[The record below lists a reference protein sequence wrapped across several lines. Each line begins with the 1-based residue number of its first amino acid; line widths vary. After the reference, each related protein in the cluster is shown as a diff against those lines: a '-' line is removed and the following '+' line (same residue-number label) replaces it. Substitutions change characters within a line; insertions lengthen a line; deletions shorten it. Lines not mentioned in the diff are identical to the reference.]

1 MTENTSAAMQ
11 RANHENQ
18 SPRFQYVL
26 RHGDDCLILAQ
37 RLGEWIANAPELE
50 EDIAL
55 GNIALDI
62 LGAGRTLLQYAGRI
76 EGLDRDEDDLAFGRT
91 EREFTNLLI
100 VEQPNGDFGQ
110 TIARQFLF
118 DVYQD
123 LLWSRLLESSD
134 EILSGVA
141 GKAVKET
148 RYHLRHSRS
157 WVVRLGDGTEE
168 SHRRMQD
175 GFDGI
180 WRFTPEMFEDDDI
193 DRVAVQQGFG
203 ALPSTLESDWR
214 ETVESTLQEATLTV
228 PTDRSVQTGGRSGKH
243 TEVMGFLLA
252 EMQSMYRTYPGAT
265 W

>member
-1 MTENTSAAMQ
+1 MTENSSAAMQ
-11 RANHENQ
+11 QADRENQ
-18 SPRFQYVL
+18 APLFRYVL
-26 RHGDDCLILAQ
+26 RHGDDCLVLAQ
-37 RLGEWIANAPELE
+37 RLGQWIANAPELE

-55 GNIALDI
+55 GNIALDV

-76 EGLDRDEDDLAFGRT
+76 EGMGRSEDDLAFGRT

-123 LLWSRLLESSD
+123 VLWDRLTESSD
-134 EILSGVA
+134 EILAGVA
-141 GKAVKET
+141 SKAAKEA

-157 WVVRLGDGTEE
+157 WVVRLGDGTTE
-168 SHRRMQD
+168 SHQRIQD
-175 GFDGI
+175 GFDAI
-180 WRFTPEMFEDDDI
+180 WRFTQEMFEDDDI
-193 DRVAVQQGFG
+193 DRAAADQGFG

-214 ETVESTLQEATLTV
+214 TTVASTLQQATLTV
-228 PTDRSVQTGGRSGKH
+228 PVDQSAQTGGRSGKH
-243 TEVMGFLLA
+243 TEVMGYLLA